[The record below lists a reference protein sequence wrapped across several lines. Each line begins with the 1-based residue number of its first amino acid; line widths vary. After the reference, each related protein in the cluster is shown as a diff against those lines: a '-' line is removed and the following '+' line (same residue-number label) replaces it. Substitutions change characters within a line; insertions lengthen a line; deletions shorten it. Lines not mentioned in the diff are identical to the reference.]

1 MDLNNLSVFNM
12 ANVNMKYLTE
22 RQKVLASNV
31 ANANTPGY
39 LAKDIEKPSF
49 SQFMEKIPLRL
60 NVTNEKHF
68 ALLPSQMAAEKSN
81 GVYTPKPT
89 AALTI
94 DGNGVILEDQLNEV
108 SKTKSEYNRMLTIY
122 GKYKDLLS
130 VANTKINA

>member
-12 ANVNMKYLTE
+12 VNANMKYLTE

-68 ALLPSQMAAEKSN
+68 ASLPSRMAKEKGN
-81 GVYTPKPT
+81 GIYTPKPT
-89 AALTI
+89 TALTI
-94 DGNGVILEDQLNEV
+94 DGNGVVLEDQLNEV